1 MHGKGIIFSIP
12 VISSPDT
19 MIRWPLLALGHF
31 TTLNTTVR
39 YSTEHRSVSGRAM
52 DVNFGGFVPISTV
65 DWRGKAVCTVFLR
78 GCPVRCTYCHNSS
91 ILSGNDIRSIE
102 EVIGMVRSSRLLISG
117 VVFSGGEPTMQAEA
131 LVALAGAIKNM
142 GLLVGV
148 QTNGVYPDTLETL
161 IGLSLVD
168 RIALD
173 IKARWQ
179 RYDNLMKV
187 PCVDRVQRSFA
198 ICRAAWQSGKI
209 SEFEVVI
216 TLFRGYEDEVPYI
229 SHECSDVDLVIQ
241 QGVQGDIPPLS
252 CSELKKIADTLNRP
266 VRIRTREGGEISY
279 EGNRDRWIASKR

>member
-1 MHGKGIIFSIP
+1 
-12 VISSPDT
+12 
-19 MIRWPLLALGHF
+19 
-31 TTLNTTVR
+31 
-39 YSTEHRSVSGRAM
+39 M

-78 GCPVRCTYCHNSS
+78 GCPVRCTYCHNAS
-91 ILSGNDIRSIE
+91 ILSGSDPRPVE
-102 EVIGMVRSSRLLISG
+102 EVIGMIRSSRLLISG

-131 LVALAGAIKNM
+131 LVALAGAVKKM

-148 QTNGVYPDTLETL
+148 QTNGVYPDTLEVL
-161 IGLSLVD
+161 IENNLVD

-187 PCVDRVQRSFA
+187 PCVGKVQRSLA
-198 ICRAAWQSGKI
+198 LCRAARQSGKLH
-209 SEFEVVI
+209 EFEVVI

-229 SHECSDVDLVIQ
+229 SRECSDVDLVIQ

-252 CSELKKIADTLNRP
+252 CSELKKIADPLNRQ

-279 EGNRDRWIASKR
+279 EGSRDRWIASER